1 MCLDRNLQPR
11 FEDLLSYNCTKRV
24 EDGIELFS
32 TPREVTAY
40 LPARPQIPDFD
51 CRKTQS
57 TYKHLDMEI
66 ARSARKVLRAL
77 VLNCV
82 VTAALVGDRSVTMSL
97 TRLNIYDS
105 FVNICFSPSLVQPYQ
120 TPSPMRGNPS
130 RD

>member
-40 LPARPQIPDFD
+40 FPARPQIPDFD

-66 ARSARKVLRAL
+66 AKTGTESIKSA
-77 VLNCV
+77 C
-82 VTAALVGDRSVTMSL
+82 S
-97 TRLNIYDS
+97 
-105 FVNICFSPSLVQPYQ
+105 
-120 TPSPMRGNPS
+120 
-130 RD
+130 